1 MMPAGS
7 GTATTLAAA
16 IAAAVDKK
24 TSAVAL
30 VAAPAASAPSL
41 PVDASE
47 DLPVLLE
54 AALSRTPPDQTPVIS
69 AVAAASLTKESLAVR
84 AEARAL
90 GESVVAISAQ
100 QAALARTDSAATSA
114 PVDTAMER
122 PPVESTT
129 RDRPGDDLLGSFT
142 LD

>member
-30 VAAPAASAPSL
+30 VAAASAPSL

-90 GESVVAISAQ
+90 GENVVAISAQ